1 MENAI
6 QGQGYAHAE
15 SPSVGCLLGKRVAAG
30 VPEGAGPAISKLRTT
45 LKQLE
50 LSLDNLA
57 EAERRRDGL
66 EKTLRQSGAAST
78 TTTSRLGLDDMDEMI
93 QRSLDAIPSTVLS
106 SVSSS
111 TDTGLHTKQQ
121 LRIRELEAQVENL
134 ALQARDATSR
144 LQEERLNKQY
154 QESLLKSLQQK

>member
-1 MENAI
+1 M
-6 QGQGYAHAE
+6 QGQGYAHVQ
-15 SPSVGCLLGKRVAAG
+15 SPNVDVWSSLGKKRVAAD

-50 LSLDNLA
+50 LSLENLA
-57 EAERRRDGL
+57 EVERRRDGV

-78 TTTSRLGLDDMDEMI
+78 TTASKLSLDDMDGMI
-93 QRSLDAIPSTVLS
+93 QRSLEAIPSTISAL
-106 SVSSS
+106 SSS

-134 ALQARDATSR
+134 AVQARDAMSR
-144 LQEERLNKQY
+144 LQEERLNRQH
-154 QESLLKSLQQK
+154 QESLLQSLQQK